1 MSAILIATH
10 NRGKL
15 IEIQSLLDAL
25 DARLLSPDDI
35 GLQLKIEEDGKT
47 YAENAAHK
55 AAAYAKTGGLLTLAD
70 DSGLEV
76 QALNGLPGLHSAR
89 FSPLPN
95 ASDADR
101 RAYLLE
107 QLQGRPRPW
116 KARFRCIVAMV
127 DPRAIENINAE
138 QLYENMHYTEG
149 ICEGEIIPQ
158 ERGQNGF
165 GYDPIFLMPELGR
178 TMAQLTLQE
187 KNEVSHRAHAVRA
200 AQPILTKLLG
210 AHP

>member
-1 MSAILIATH
+1 MSAIMIATH

-15 IEIQSLLDAL
+15 IEIQSLLDSL
-25 DARLLSPDDI
+25 DASLLSPGDI
-35 GLQLKIEEDGKT
+35 GLQLKIAEDGQT
-47 YAENAAHK
+47 YAENAARK
-55 AAAYAKTGGLLTLAD
+55 AAAYAKAGGFLTLAD

-107 QLQGRPRPW
+107 QLQGHQRPW
-116 KARFRCIVAMV
+116 KARFRCVVAV
-127 DPRAIENINAE
+127 CDARGIGKINLARLNENI
-138 QLYENMHYTEG
+138 HYTEG
-149 ICEGEIIPQ
+149 ICEGEIIPE

-165 GYDPIFLMPELGR
+165 GYDPIFFIPELER
-178 TMAQLTLQE
+178 TMAELTMQE
-187 KNEVSHRAHAVRA
+187 KNEISHRARALRA
-200 AQPILTKLLG
+200 ARPILTKLLSL
-210 AHP
+210 HP